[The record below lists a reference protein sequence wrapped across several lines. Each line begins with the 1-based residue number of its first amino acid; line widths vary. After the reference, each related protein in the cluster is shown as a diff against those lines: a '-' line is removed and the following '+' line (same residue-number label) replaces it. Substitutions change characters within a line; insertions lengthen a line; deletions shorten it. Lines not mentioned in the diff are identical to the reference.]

1 MGSPLAKLLIRCLS
15 SMTCNSEWTWGMEKY
30 GLRSF
35 DICRCACVQKCENKG
50 CRPVVSIQCC
60 FLSLLWWVGIP
71 SHCPWKS
78 LKSMFCQHASSN
90 VFLFFLSPVSDT
102 ISSGKKLRN
111 TATLPLSNPP
121 STWGG
126 GQLNNAEYPWLSFWK
141 GPPLTSWFW
150 FQKSNTKNQQKTE
163 LSIHPSWFSPEKRTL
178 STAMLPSSD
187 KRCVGKHSAV
197 QTSPTPREASKPPRQ
212 TEVFQQGHWNSPKFP
227 PWIWCSCFL
236 LEPWERK
243 R

>member
-1 MGSPLAKLLIRCLS
+1 MKACKIGSPLAKLLIRCLS
-15 SMTCNSEWTWGMEKY
+15 SMTCKSEWTWGMEKY
-30 GLRSF
+30 GFEINWHLKVCVCAKLRYH
-35 DICRCACVQKCENKG
+35 KG

-60 FLSLLWWVGIP
+60 FLSLLWWVGMP

-126 GQLNNAEYPWLSFWK
+126 GCQLNNAEYPWLSFGK
-141 GPPLTSWFW
+141 PPPHVLVLIPEI
-150 FQKSNTKNQQKTE
+150 QHKEPTKNRE
-163 LSIHPSWFSPEKRTL
+163 LSIHPSW
-178 STAMLPSSD
+178 ST
-187 KRCVGKHSAV
+187 
-197 QTSPTPREASKPPRQ
+197 
-212 TEVFQQGHWNSPKFP
+212 
-227 PWIWCSCFL
+227 
-236 LEPWERK
+236 WEEDTFNCHAALIGQALCWQA
-243 R
+243 

>member
-1 MGSPLAKLLIRCLS
+1 
-15 SMTCNSEWTWGMEKY
+15 MTCKSEWTWGMEKY

-35 DICRCACVQKCENKG
+35 DTWRCACVQKCENKG
-50 CRPVVSIQCC
+50 CRPVVSIECC
-60 FLSLLWWVGIP
+60 SLSLLWWVGMP

-126 GQLNNAEYPWLSFWK
+126 GHLNNAEYPWLSFWK
-141 GPPLTSWFW
+141 GPPDILVLIPEI
-150 FQKSNTKNQQKTE
+150 QHQEPTKTQRTV
-163 LSIHPSWFSPEKRTL
+163 HPSIMIFT
-178 STAMLPSSD
+178 
-187 KRCVGKHSAV
+187 
-197 QTSPTPREASKPPRQ
+197 
-212 TEVFQQGHWNSPKFP
+212 
-227 PWIWCSCFL
+227 
-236 LEPWERK
+236 WEEDTFNCHAALIGQALCWQA
-243 R
+243 